1 MGKSQHAIFPIQ
13 CGPVFLG
20 VTTTLGRV
28 LVRGPLSL
36 SLLDVFWIRIERSGS
51 LIFSIYVSR
60 NK

>member
-36 SLLDVFWIRIERSGS
+36 SLLDVFLDTYRKKREFN
-51 LIFSIYVSR
+51 IFYICF
-60 NK
+60 